1 MIFKKEG
8 TMKKYITFGEIML
21 RLKPP
26 NRERFF
32 QSPLL
37 EATFGGGEAN
47 VAVGLARFGLKVA
60 YVSVIPDNSIGDAC
74 IGELRRRG
82 VDTSLIMRK
91 GDRLGIYFLE
101 TGANQRPSKV
111 IYDRS
116 HSAIAEAKPGDI
128 NWDRVFDGASWFH
141 ITGIAPAIS
150 LSASELSL
158 EAVKKAK
165 EKGITVFCDLNYR
178 GKLWKYGKSAP
189 EVMTELVKYVD
200 IAIGNE
206 EDCQKSLGV
215 KVDIDVES
223 GRLQAEKYKE
233 LTDKVLK
240 LYPNI
245 KKISITLRESHSAN
259 HNGWSAVLNNR
270 KEFLISK
277 KYEIH
282 DIVDRVGA
290 GDTFAAGLIYGLN
303 NLDNDKEALEF
314 AVASSCLMHSI
325 PGDLPLLSVEEVKN
339 LSRGAGSGRVQR

>member
-1 MIFKKEG
+1 
-8 TMKKYITFGEIML
+8 ML

-26 NRERFF
+26 NWERFF
-32 QSPLL
+32 QSPRL

-47 VAVGLARFGLKVA
+47 VAVGLARFGLNVA
-60 YVSVIPDNSIGDAC
+60 YLSVIPNNPIGDAC
-74 IGELRRRG
+74 LGELRRQG
-82 VDTSLIMRK
+82 VDTTFIVRK

-101 TGANQRPSKV
+101 AGANQRPSKV

-128 NWDRVFDGASWFH
+128 NWDRVFNGASWFH
-141 ITGIAPAIS
+141 ITGITPAIS

-158 EAVKKAK
+158 EAVKKAR
-165 EKGITVFCDLNYR
+165 EKDVTISCDLNFR
-178 GKLWKYGKSAP
+178 KKLWKYGKSAP
-189 EVMTELVKYVD
+189 EVMGELVKYAD
-200 IAIGNE
+200 IVIGNE

-215 KVDIDVES
+215 KIDVDIES
-223 GRLQAEKYKE
+223 GSLQTEKYRE
-233 LTDKVLK
+233 LTDKILS
-240 LYPNI
+240 LHPNI
-245 KKISITLRESHSAN
+245 KKIAITLRESHSAN
-259 HNGWSAVLNNR
+259 YNGWSAVLNNR

-303 NLDNDKEALEF
+303 NLNNDEEALEF
-314 AVASSCLMHSI
+314 AVAASCLMHSI

-339 LSRGAGSGRVQR
+339 LAEGSESGRVQR